1 MMNSVNF
8 FKNSLLTSA
17 KYLCTCLCFFS
28 QKVDISFEKSKII
41 TLTCKAHSD
50 RPFLYFLAIT
60 CFSPNSDLLC
70 DQCLLIFYIIITRVG
85 NSLIGFFWENR
96 SFFFKK
102 VRFARKKQAIR
113 YFLRFTHDRSFLR
126 ATRAIRS
133 HSLFNMSDFENER
146 VITC

>member
-96 SFFFKK
+96 SFF
-102 VRFARKKQAIR
+102 V
-113 YFLRFTHDRSFLR
+113 SES
-126 ATRAIRS
+126 AIRS
-133 HSLFNMSDFENER
+133 QKTSYSLFFEIHSWSLFFKSNESDSLSFAL
-146 VITC
+146 